1 MKLIDLIKLS
11 NYNVIL
17 FKDNHMQF
25 ANQKEKMS
33 LENAYTEN
41 NTVVGDDYIKQ
52 FPPEV
57 IDFMQN
63 IKDVPEIID
72 KINKIQKDHT
82 DLSFGIYI
90 GTLTQSVIY
99 NEEKSHFLHYF
110 FLHYSNKEKDISVF
124 DAITELNTILTKD
137 FECISDEVDEDGGFE
152 CGLVYNIRTKKIMEL
167 SDGVCCIAQP
177 TLYELS
183 GLGKN
188 TNEKIKKYENSIN

>member
-41 NTVVGDDYIKQ
+41 NTVIGDDYIKQ
-52 FPPEV
+52 FPSEV

-72 KINKIQKDHT
+72 KINKIQKEHT

-90 GTLTQSVIY
+90 GTLTQSTVY
-99 NEEKSHFLHYF
+99 NEEKSDE
-110 FLHYSNKEKDISVF
+110 EKDILIF

-137 FECISDEVDEDGGFE
+137 FECVSDEVDEDGGFE
-152 CGLVYNIRTKKIMEL
+152 CGLVYNMRTKKIMKL
-167 SDGVCCIAQP
+167 SDGICCIAQP

-183 GLGKN
+183 GIGKN
-188 TNEKIKKYENSIN
+188 TNKKIKKYEKSIN

>member
-25 ANQKEKMS
+25 ANQKEKIS

-99 NEEKSHFLHYF
+99 NEEKS
-110 FLHYSNKEKDISVF
+110 NEEKDILIF

-152 CGLVYNIRTKKIMEL
+152 CGLVYNIRTKTIMEL
-167 SDGVCCIAQP
+167 SDGVCCIAPP

-183 GLGKN
+183 QIGKN
-188 TNEKIKKYENSIN
+188 TDKKIKEYEKSIN